1 MCCLKWTSHWVS
13 HIRLRIQCDIA
24 LRNSF
29 SQNKSTI
36 VVSTVY
42 TLYIYIQFWG
52 SIISILLNVF
62 LYFIYV
68 LLFLSEQQFFRCLWQ
83 TLGLK
88 LDCEQETYIRQKYDF
103 LRNGRLNYKQFCE
116 EIDRNFNPN
125 DLTRDPAV
133 QRVAAPEL

>member
-1 MCCLKWTSHWVS
+1 MLGIWKRFIQIYSHSDNQTYHENVQWNTLCQFY
-13 HIRLRIQCDIA
+13 RM
-24 LRNSF
+24 F
-29 SQNKSTI
+29 SC
-36 VVSTVY
+36 
-42 TLYIYIQFWG
+42 
-52 SIISILLNVF
+52 ILF
-62 LYFIYV
+62 M

-88 LDCEQETYIRQKYDF
+88 LDCEQEAYIRQKYDF

>member
-1 MCCLKWTSHWVS
+1 M
-13 HIRLRIQCDIA
+13 
-24 LRNSF
+24 
-29 SQNKSTI
+29 
-36 VVSTVY
+36 
-42 TLYIYIQFWG
+42 
-52 SIISILLNVF
+52 SILLNVF

-88 LDCEQETYIRQKYDF
+88 LDSEQEAYIRQKYDF